1 LSHRRLLG
9 PRRYKSGRGAYNVG
23 EERRTTRRPQ
33 PISAI
38 ASADEPDA
46 PKIDANRLLVERR
59 LSMRRLKLVCRLR
72 GLLIAVAVVG
82 WFAASES
89 PVLFGQAQTAA
100 QPGTAGSFVPRVFK
114 DAAGAHKYVL
124 FIPPNYTADKTWP
137 VILYL
142 HGAGERGN
150 DGVLQTSV
158 GLGPFVKERA
168 ATFPFFVVFPQCEDT
183 QGRILT
189 AWSRSSPDGR
199 RALAILDSVEKEFT
213 INSNRRVLTG
223 WSMGGY
229 GTWSLGAAEPKRWSA
244 LVPVAGGGDA
254 AWASSLKK
262 IPIWSFE
269 GANDQVV
276 PARESLQI
284 VEAIRAAGGYP
295 LNTEI
300 PDVGHDVWKIV
311 YNDNRLYE
319 WMLAPSAT
327 TPPAGA
333 TRVAGRSGTGSAA
346 ASGLTS
352 LPQPGPRLPAQ
363 PAVEGPFIP
372 AVTIPNA
379 LYLRLGNE
387 AIRALAHS
395 APRLIPPSALT
406 GRINDIYSS
415 TETSGY
421 TFSVQFAQITYS
433 GQVERVSA
441 KAYTKDLLNIQL
453 GLRNVTLM
461 IGSTYV
467 QGAGRS
473 AMAGPISVVIGNR
486 YPVWLSFDVTPYVSE
501 GKLRLQLVTTR
512 FQIPSDDWYVSPPY
526 GVSVSGLGMTQE
538 KVASGLVEG
547 IYGQKSRIEQEAA
560 AIVPSLLPQFEERLA
575 FEDLTQAA
583 NAFWPLPV
591 YRPRL
596 RVSPESVDVDEN
608 GISIVM
614 GVTAAAVDPR
624 KAPATPR
631 VERSGG
637 IVLDSVP
644 RDTQLRLGITP
655 SVLEPLTRM
664 VIDEGIARV
673 NVLDIPDKKF
683 AAFADRKAL
692 SEILPDLASLP
703 PNTELN
709 AELVLGSPVQVRD
722 AQPEASSDAAASNQ
736 MAQKAGSRVSVTALK
751 ANGADPTANAAPKA
765 TASKVQAP
773 KSGPNRSGPNRKP
786 AQFAAVPA
794 NSANGPRSFEFVVPK
809 ALIVLSVKQDP
820 QAAQWKPYAQLEF
833 DLTQQ
838 ANAVVLRRGF
848 TERALRIGWS
858 GEPLVKASA
867 KFAADYTPKNSEIRT
882 DKLRDLFTAAWKA
895 WTQNG
900 AASQVPVPDV
910 DFGYS
915 KLRLGAVQW
924 SPPAL
929 SVMYDEPG
937 VKITNSSKMELVY
950 ETRDVSS
957 AWGGP
962 FRLKP
967 GKSAEFKIFD
977 PMLFRRVAGDQYV
990 QMYTLPAGSHC
1001 EFRSPPSGG
1010 APNLFQVP
1018 APAVAR

>member
-1 LSHRRLLG
+1 L
-9 PRRYKSGRGAYNVG
+9 
-23 EERRTTRRPQ
+23 
-33 PISAI
+33 
-38 ASADEPDA
+38 
-46 PKIDANRLLVERR
+46 
-59 LSMRRLKLVCRLR
+59 
-72 GLLIAVAVVG
+72 
-82 WFAASES
+82 FA
-89 PVLFGQAQTAA
+89 QAQTFAQSAA
-100 QPGTAGSFVPRVFK
+100 AGSFVNRVFN

-124 FIPPNYTADKTWP
+124 FIPANYTADKTWP

-150 DGVLQTSV
+150 DGVLQTTV

-199 RALAILDSVEKEFT
+199 RALAILDSVEKEFA
-213 INSNRRVLTG
+213 INANRRILTG

-229 GTWSLGAAEPKRWSA
+229 GTWSLGAAEPQHWSA
-244 LVPVAGGGDA
+244 LVPVAGGGDV
-254 AWASSLKK
+254 AWAPSLTK

-276 PARESLQI
+276 PTRESLQMI
-284 VEAIRAAGGYP
+284 AAIRAAGGRP
-295 LNTEI
+295 LNTEV
-300 PDVGHDVWKIV
+300 PDIGHDVWKV
-311 YNDNRLYE
+311 AYNDNRLFE

-327 TPPAGA
+327 MPPAVGA
-333 TRVAGRSGTGSAA
+333 SVAGRSGTGS
-346 ASGLTS
+346 SGLTS

-395 APRLIPPSALT
+395 APQLIPPNALT

-441 KAYTKDLLNIQL
+441 KAYTKDRLNIQL
-453 GLRNVTLM
+453 GLRNVTLT

-473 AMAGPISVVIGNR
+473 AVAGPISVVIGNR
-486 YPVWLSFDVTPYVSE
+486 YPVWLSFDVTPYVSD
-501 GKLRLQLVTTR
+501 GKLRLQLVATR

-575 FEDLTQAA
+575 FDEVTQAA

-596 RVSPESVDVDEN
+596 RVTPENVDVDEN

-614 GVTAAAVDPR
+614 GVTAAAIDPR
-624 KAPATPR
+624 KAPSTPR
-631 VERSGG
+631 VARSAG
-637 IVLDSVP
+637 IALDSVP
-644 RDTQLRLGITP
+644 RDTELRLGVTP
-655 SVLEPLTRM
+655 GVLEPLTRM
-664 VIDEGIARV
+664 LIDEGIARV

-683 AAFADRKAL
+683 ALFADRKAL
-692 SEILPDLASLP
+692 SEIIPDIASLP

-709 AELVLGSPVQVRD
+709 ADLILASPVQVRD
-722 AQPEASSDAAASNQ
+722 ARRDSSNGGVAANQ

-751 ANGADPTANAAPKA
+751 ANGADPTAMAAPKSA
-765 TASKVQAP
+765 ASKAP
-773 KSGPNRSGPNRKP
+773 ASRSGSKRKP
-786 AQFAAVPA
+786 SPMASVPA

-809 ALIVLSVKQDP
+809 ALIVLSVKQDL
-820 QAAQWKPYAQLEF
+820 QATQWKPYAQLEF
-833 DLTQQ
+833 DLTQD
-838 ANAVVLRRGF
+838 AKAVVLRRGF
-848 TERALRIGWS
+848 SERALRIGWS
-858 GEPLVKASA
+858 GEPVVKASA
-867 KFAADYTPKNSEIRT
+867 QFAPGYTPKNSEIRT
-882 DKLRDLFTAAWKA
+882 DKLQDLFISAWKA
-895 WTQNG
+895 WTQKG

-915 KLRLGAVQW
+915 KLRLDAVQW
-924 SPPAL
+924 TSPAL
-929 SVMYDEPG
+929 SVIYDDPG
-937 VKITNSSKMELVY
+937 VKITNSSKIDLVY
-950 ETRDVSS
+950 ETRDIYS

-962 FRLKP
+962 YQLKP
-967 GKSAEFKIFD
+967 GKSAEFRIFD
-977 PMLFRRVAGDQYV
+977 PMLFRRVAGDQFV
-990 QMYTLPAGSHC
+990 QMYTIPVGSHC

-1010 APNLFQVP
+1010 PPNLFQVP
-1018 APAVAR
+1018 PPAAPAVR

>member
-1 LSHRRLLG
+1 
-9 PRRYKSGRGAYNVG
+9 V
-23 EERRTTRRPQ
+23 
-33 PISAI
+33 
-38 ASADEPDA
+38 SADEPDA
-46 PKIDANRLLVERR
+46 PQIDSNRLFVERTR
-59 LSMRRLKLVCRLR
+59 SMGRLKLVSRLR
-72 GLLIAVAVVG
+72 GLLFVAALVG

-89 PVLFGQAQTAA
+89 RVLFGQAQTFA
-100 QPGTAGSFVPRVFK
+100 QSPTSGGFVSRVFQ
-114 DAAGAHKYVL
+114 DAAGQHKYVL
-124 FIPPNYTADKTWP
+124 FIPRNYTADKKWP

-142 HGAGERGN
+142 HGAGERGT
-150 DGVLQTSV
+150 DGVLQTTI

-189 AWSRSSPDGR
+189 AWSASSPDGR
-199 RALAILDSVEKEFT
+199 RALAILASVEREFA

-229 GTWSLGAAEPKRWSA
+229 GTWSLGAAQPKHWSA
-244 LVPVAGGGDA
+244 LVPVAGGGDP
-254 AWASSLKK
+254 AWASSLKN

-276 PARESLQI
+276 PTRESLQMI
-284 VEAIRAAGGYP
+284 DAIRAAGGHP
-295 LNTEI
+295 LNTEV
-300 PDVGHDVWKIV
+300 PDVGHDVWRIA
-311 YNDNRLYE
+311 YNDNRIYE

-327 TPPAGA
+327 IPSAAPSSVAASPGAGNPAA
-333 TRVAGRSGTGSAA
+333 AGSPLLPRSGT
-346 ASGLTS
+346 
-352 LPQPGPRLPAQ
+352 RLPAQ

-372 AVTIPNA
+372 AVTIPNS
-379 LYLRLGNE
+379 LYVRLGNE

-395 APRLIPPSALT
+395 APRLIPASALT

-415 TETSGY
+415 TEASGY

-441 KAYTKDLLNIQL
+441 KAYTKDRLNIQL
-453 GLRNVTLM
+453 GLRNVSLM

-467 QGAGRS
+467 QGSGRS
-473 AMAGPISVVIGNR
+473 AVAGPISVVIGNR
-486 YPVWLSFDVTPYVSE
+486 YPIWLSFDVTPYVSE
-501 GKLRLQLVTTR
+501 GKLRLQLVGTR
-512 FQIPSDDWYVSPPY
+512 FEIPSDNWYVSPPY

-538 KVASGLVEG
+538 RVASGLVEG
-547 IYGQKSRIEQEAA
+547 IYGQKSRIEQEAS

-575 FEDLTQAA
+575 FEDITQAA

-624 KAPATPR
+624 KAPQTPR
-631 VERSGG
+631 VERSAG
-637 IVLDSVP
+637 IVLESVP
-644 RDTQLRLGITP
+644 RDTELRLGINP
-655 SVLEPLTRM
+655 GVLEPLTRM
-664 VIDEGIARV
+664 LIDEGVARV

-703 PNTELN
+703 PSTELN

-722 AQPEASSDAAASNQ
+722 GQPEPSRVAAVSSQ
-736 MAQKAGSRVSVTALK
+736 MAQKVAGPGVSVTALK
-751 ANGADPTANAAPKA
+751 ANGADPTAGSALKATAGAAPKA
-765 TASKVQAP
+765 TASQPQTP
-773 KSGPNRSGPNRKP
+773 KSGPNSKSLQTAAIVPNSASGPRP
-786 AQFAAVPA
+786 
-794 NSANGPRSFEFVVPK
+794 FEFVVPK
-809 ALIVLSVKQDP
+809 AVIVLSVKQDP
-820 QAAQWKPYAQLEF
+820 QAAEWKPYAQLEF

-838 ANAVVLRRGF
+838 ADAMVLRRGF
-848 TERALRIGWS
+848 SERALRIGWT
-858 GEPLVKASA
+858 GEPLVKASGR
-867 KFAADYTPKNSEIRT
+867 FAAGYTPKNSEIRT
-882 DKLRDLFTAAWKA
+882 DKLRDLFTSAWKA

-900 AASQVPVPDV
+900 AASQTPVPDV

-915 KLRLGAVQW
+915 KLRLDAVQW

-929 SVMYDEPG
+929 SVLYDDPG
-937 VKITNSSKMELVY
+937 VKITNSSKIELVY
-950 ETRDVSS
+950 ETRDIYSVWSE
-957 AWGGP
+957 P

-977 PMLFRRVAGDQYV
+977 PMLFRRVVGDQFV
-990 QMYTLPAGSHC
+990 QMYTLPVGSHC
-1001 EFRSPPSGG
+1001 EFRSLPSGG
-1010 APNLFQVP
+1010 PPNLFQVP
-1018 APAVAR
+1018 APAAAR